1 MRVPLLSYSTLQWV
15 GGNDQLSFDSE
26 GLTQLFAYN
35 WSLPK
40 VQIFVLYFKIQI
52 SFPTPLFLIFSL
64 LSQLF
69 FIFSLLSPCD
79 IIGLVNIFPKTLG
92 NNHPGR
98 GKSLELWNRPYTG
111 SGHDTLLITSAVSEM
126 SQGEQVES
134 VRCQDFLFDSHTGVS
149 LDSLLHGLWVLST
162 REFLPSVLQ
171 DTFLSFNLKRN

>member
-1 MRVPLLSYSTLQWV
+1 MINCHLTLKVWLSSLHTT
-15 GGNDQLSFDSE
+15 
-26 GLTQLFAYN
+26 GLFPKYRHLFCILKYRSL
-35 WSLPK
+35 SLP
-40 VQIFVLYFKIQI
+40 Q
-52 SFPTPLFLIFSL
+52 LFLIFSL

-171 DTFLSFNLKRN
+171 DTCLSFDLKRN